1 MNIALF
7 SDSYLPTK
15 SGVVTVVVQL
25 RKILTELGH
34 HVVIVTVSSHE
45 SGGGGADPDVLRVHS
60 IPSPF
65 GDNQYIGF
73 PHKRAV
79 VAFLKAHDVQ
89 IIHSHTEFFIAHVAK
104 QAGKVLRI
112 PVVATT
118 HTMWEDF
125 YKYYLMGGRLIPVKV
140 IRKLVQRLYKKFYAL
155 INVSEKAHDY
165 FKSPAMLPRMPSA
178 VIPNAIDTKSFLA
191 KKPTDEAL
199 LSLRRSLA
207 IGDDDVTLVFIGR
220 VVEEKRVEEL
230 FSVIVQVLD
239 QRPQVKMLFVGSGGA
254 SYDLEQAT
262 HRRHLEQR
270 IIFTGFINWDAL
282 SLYYR
287 LGDIFV
293 TASLSEMHSMT
304 VLEALVSRLPV
315 VCRRD
320 ESFFDTVFHGE
331 NGYLADSD
339 EAMVS
344 HIIDLVDHPEK
355 RAAFAARSHE
365 IAKHFSLRTH
375 GLRTVAFY
383 EAVRARYPQAVS
395 DAELQAA
402 VSAVQQEEDL

>member
-1 MNIALF
+1 
-7 SDSYLPTK
+7 
-15 SGVVTVVVQL
+15 
-25 RKILTELGH
+25 
-34 HVVIVTVSSHE
+34 
-45 SGGGGADPDVLRVHS
+45 
-60 IPSPF
+60 
-65 GDNQYIGF
+65 
-73 PHKRAV
+73 
-79 VAFLKAHDVQ
+79 
-89 IIHSHTEFFIAHVAK
+89 
-104 QAGKVLRI
+104 
-112 PVVATT
+112 
-118 HTMWEDF
+118 
-125 YKYYLMGGRLIPVKV
+125 
-140 IRKLVQRLYKKFYAL
+140 
-155 INVSEKAHDY
+155 HDY

-178 VIPNAIDTKSFLA
+178 VIPNAIDTKLFLP
-191 KKPTDEAL
+191 KKPTDEAT
-199 LSLRRSLA
+199 LSPRRSLA

-230 FSVIVQVLD
+230 FSVIVQVLE

-254 SYDLEQAT
+254 IYDLEQAT
-262 HRRHLEQR
+262 HHRHLEQR

-344 HIIDLVDHPEK
+344 HIIDLVDHPER

-383 EAVRARYPQAVS
+383 EAALARYPQAVS
-395 DAELQAA
+395 DAELRAA
-402 VSAVQQEEDL
+402 VAAVQQEED